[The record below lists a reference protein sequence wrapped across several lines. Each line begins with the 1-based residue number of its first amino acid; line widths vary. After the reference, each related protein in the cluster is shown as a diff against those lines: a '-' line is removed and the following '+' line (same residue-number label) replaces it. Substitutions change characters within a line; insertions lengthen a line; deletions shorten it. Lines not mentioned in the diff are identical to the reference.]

1 MTHNPITQE
10 AREIRYQLAAQ
21 QGNYI
26 HRIGDELRRRQ
37 MVSGRRIV
45 RLPKREP
52 EVPSLNTR
60 MHGIGECQS
69 RNNAFGGMIDFNS
82 SGAEMMKRKNMWLF
96 LVATVLAPVVWF
108 AGVVM
113 ELAGLGA
120 GVAYASG
127 GFAKAPPDRTAVI
140 AADDPK
146 PTEKKPMYFTLTN
159 PSKDIVVVSDRDEKF
174 VEFFRR
180 QRVLVAGLGEKEFE
194 ATMKAEKT
202 SEKEQGVIY
211 ASYNEED
218 RTALY
223 GAMVKL
229 APVAKPVAEAI
240 AALIP
245 KDNVGRTL
253 VMVPDPKEK
262 DVWHIVGLTTRTP
275 VGFFMTKDKEGTD
288 DFAANELL
296 FKEKK

>member
-1 MTHNPITQE
+1 
-10 AREIRYQLAAQ
+10 
-21 QGNYI
+21 
-26 HRIGDELRRRQ
+26 
-37 MVSGRRIV
+37 
-45 RLPKREP
+45 
-52 EVPSLNTR
+52 
-60 MHGIGECQS
+60 
-69 RNNAFGGMIDFNS
+69 MIDFNS

-140 AADDPK
+140 SADDPK